1 MHWRRYQI
9 LAVALIMMLSSCVQV
24 TKRDQ
29 EPLDLPDQFSGQG
42 QATLQPDWWL
52 TFNDEGLTRAIDTAL
67 AGNFN
72 LLAAHDRLKQAD
84 ATARK
89 AGAAKYP
96 ELDGRGVARET
107 WTSREET
114 NSTTDLSLD
123 LAASYEVD
131 LWGRVRSR
139 AEAALL
145 DAEAREA
152 DLQTAA
158 ITITSEI
165 GTIWYQIAEIRKEQE
180 LVLEQRLLNEKI
192 LEIISAQFRAGQVG
206 VADVMQQKQ
215 LIERNNGELIV
226 LKVRLQ
232 TLEQRLA
239 ILLGLM
245 PGSSS
250 LPVPED
256 LVELP
261 PLPSTGLPA
270 DLLVRRPDI
279 RSAYLSL
286 LASDQRVAE
295 AVANKFPTLSLSA
308 DVSTGGEQ
316 ASDIFNNWLSS
327 LAANLVG
334 PIFDGG
340 FRQAEVDRTQA
351 QASERFHLYGQTV
364 LEAIGEVET
373 ALILEQEQ
381 KQLIDNLEIRL
392 DLAQATVERVGDRYR
407 QGIQDY
413 ERVLTALL
421 SFQGLQTDL
430 LRARQELIDYRIG
443 LYRSLGGRIDLPEMD
458 LAAGKISYGISNQEN

>member
-1 MHWRRYQI
+1 MKWRFFPI
-9 LAVALIMMLSSCVQV
+9 VVLTASLLLSSCVQV
-24 TKRDQ
+24 ARRDQ
-29 EPLDLPDQFSGQG
+29 QPMDLPDQFSGQG
-42 QATLQPDWWL
+42 QKPLQPDWWL

-67 AGNFN
+67 GGNLN
-72 LLAAHDRLKQAD
+72 LLAAHDRLVQAE
-84 ATARK
+84 AVARK

-96 ELDGRGVARET
+96 ELDGRGLARET
-107 WTSREET
+107 WTTREET
-114 NSTTDLSLD
+114 ESTTNLTLG

-139 AEAALL
+139 TEAALL

-158 ITITSEI
+158 ITVTSEI
-165 GTIWYQIAEIRKEQE
+165 GSIWYQIAELIKEQE
-180 LVLEQRLLNEKI
+180 LVVEQRLLNEKI

-215 LIERNNGELIV
+215 LIESNNGDLIV
-226 LKVRLQ
+226 LKVRQ
-232 TLEQRLA
+232 HNLEQRLA
-239 ILLGLM
+239 ILLGVM

-250 LPVPED
+250 LPVPD
-256 LVELP
+256 GLIELP
-261 PLPSTGLPA
+261 PLPETGLPV

-316 ASDIFNNWLSS
+316 ASDIFNNWISS

-334 PIFDGG
+334 PVFDGG
-340 FRQAEVDRTQA
+340 FRQAEVERTQA
-351 QASERFHLYGQTV
+351 RASESFHLYGQTV
-364 LEAIGEVET
+364 LEAIGEVEI
-373 ALILEQEQ
+373 ALILEREQ
-381 KQLIDNLEIRL
+381 VQLIDNLQVRL

-407 QGIQDY
+407 QGVQDY

-421 SFQGLQTDL
+421 SFQGLQTQL
-430 LRARQELIDYRIG
+430 LRARQELIDYRIA
-443 LYRSLGGRIDLPEMD
+443 LYRSLGGRIDLPEMK
-458 LAAGKISYGISNQEN
+458 LATGEISYGISNQEN